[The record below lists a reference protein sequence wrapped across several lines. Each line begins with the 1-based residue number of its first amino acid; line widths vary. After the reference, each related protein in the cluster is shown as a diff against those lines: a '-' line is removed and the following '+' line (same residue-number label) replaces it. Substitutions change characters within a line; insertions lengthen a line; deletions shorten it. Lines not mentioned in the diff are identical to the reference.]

1 MITHNLNVSDN
12 GQPLCWLRTAAG
24 INLNLNQRLWRP
36 RWTTDSE
43 ATSTMGNH
51 INPFMVPNI
60 VGTISITSQRN
71 NFSFSSAFIF
81 AQKHFLKNVNV
92 GTTFL
97 CQNGWKGEKWCLY
110 VKRGIVIKCFHRR
123 SFVRSVLIY
132 FGRSATVFV
141 ETKRK
146 LTFFVIVIIF
156 WSWFLRKKPSKRHF
170 FTENLNWIVRSSH
183 LWQIS
188 SAEPRFNTKRVENPQ
203 RKTHWFSNT
212 TCKDW
217 S

>member
-24 INLNLNQRLWRP
+24 INLNLNQRLWRH

-43 ATSTMGNH
+43 ATSIMGNH
-51 INPFMVPNI
+51 INPYA
-60 VGTISITSQRN
+60 TKEL
-71 NFSFSSAFIF
+71 SFSSAFIF

-97 CQNGWKGEKWCLY
+97 CQNGWKGKKWCLY
-110 VKRGIVIKCFHRR
+110 VKRGIIIKCFHRR

-132 FGRSATVFV
+132 FGWSATVFV
-141 ETKRK
+141 KNKRK

-156 WSWFLRKKPSKRHF
+156 RSWFCGKNHPNDIFS
-170 FTENLNWIVRSSH
+170 
-183 LWQIS
+183 
-188 SAEPRFNTKRVENPQ
+188 P
-203 RKTHWFSNT
+203 KT
-212 TCKDW
+212 
-217 S
+217 